1 MNEKVIFIIN
11 AEDAYIKDLPK
22 NSLLLKKTKSPTIK
36 LYQDIKNDKSL
47 FCGCSPEVGKIY
59 VKHPI
64 FNVYFTYESP
74 EDLSFQI
81 AKFTAQKIKNYYRLL
96 GARYCKFKC
105 KLTYREHTNWFS
117 KVSGKTTKVTID
129 AAAGNDK
136 ERNFDASISSSS
148 KLSIPFSTRMDN
160 YLKAKDALKELELHS
175 DYWTFKSDY
184 DTFDPSKGI
193 SGTEERSCKLT
204 KSLSEELEIMAQV
217 SLLEGVAK
225 VDNSTKVKSK
235 IYEEIS
241 SNIELEF

>member
-11 AEDAYIKDLPK
+11 AEDAYIKHLTK
-22 NSLLLKKTKSPTIK
+22 NRLLLKKAQSPTIK
-36 LYQDIKNDKSL
+36 LYQDIKDDKNS
-47 FCGCSPEVGKIY
+47 FCGCSPEIGKIY

-64 FNVYFTYESP
+64 FDVYFTSESP

-81 AKFTAQKIKNYYRLL
+81 AKYTAQKIENYYKLL
-96 GARYCKFKC
+96 GAKYCKFKC

-136 ERNFDASISSSS
+136 EREFESNISSNFN
-148 KLSIPFSTRMDN
+148 LSVPSSTRKDN
-160 YLKAKDALKELELHS
+160 YLKAKDALEELKLHS
-175 DYWTFKSDY
+175 DYLNFESDY
-184 DTFDPSKGI
+184 NTFDPSKGI
-193 SGTEERSCKLT
+193 SGKQERSYKLT
-204 KSLSEELEIMAQV
+204 KSLSEEFEIMAQV

-225 VDNSTKVKSK
+225 VDNNTKVKSK

-241 SNIELEF
+241 SDIVLEF